1 MGAYRIPGA
10 SRRNARYSCMRPP
23 SRKVTFS
30 PPRSMGQG
38 RVSTRKTRGDLVHSE
53 CGQVLRVLPFH
64 ESHCASSCKHSS
76 RGGVEA
82 SPHRVCAGSLH
93 GLFRLTPIREA
104 GTRLPAL
111 VCGRSRC
118 MDYLLPC
125 TSRGGAAPWQAVL
138 GVSAGTGHTLRLA
151 VMNGFREFPAR
162 AQDALRIRLGVR
174 SERCSAGQRG
184 KASFTYERVPDLGLV
199 LRDQKCA

>member
-1 MGAYRIPGA
+1 M
-10 SRRNARYSCMRPP
+10 
-23 SRKVTFS
+23 TFS
-30 PPRSMGQG
+30 PHRSMGQG

-64 ESHCASSCKHSS
+64 ESHCASSCMHSR

-104 GTRLPAL
+104 GARLPAL

-118 MDYLLPC
+118 MDSLLPC
-125 TSRGGAAPWQAVL
+125 TSRGGGCSLAGHPGRIGRHWTYSTIGRHERILRVS
-138 GVSAGTGHTLRLA
+138 GESAGRVANTAGRQIRK
-151 VMNGFREFPAR
+151 MFGGPAR
-162 AQDALRIRLGVR
+162 QSQFHLQKSPRSGPCSSGSEVR
-174 SERCSAGQRG
+174 WNRAFKR
-184 KASFTYERVPDLGLV
+184 ASNPY
-199 LRDQKCA
+199 

>member
-10 SRRNARYSCMRPP
+10 TRRNARYSCMRPP
-23 SRKVTFS
+23 SIEMAFS

-38 RVSTRKTRGDLVHSE
+38 RVSTRMTRGDLVHSE

-64 ESHCASSCKHSS
+64 ESHCASSCMHSS

-104 GTRLPAL
+104 GARLSAA
-111 VCGRSRC
+111 VCGWGRC
-118 MDYLLPC
+118 MDSLLPC
-125 TSRGGAAPWQAVL
+125 TSRAGGCSLAGRPKRIGRHWTYSTIGRHERVL
-138 GVSAGTGHTLRLA
+138 RVSGESAGRVANTAG
-151 VMNGFREFPAR
+151 
-162 AQDALRIRLGVR
+162 IR
-174 SERCSAGQRG
+174 SERCSAGQPG
-184 KASFTYERVPDLGLV
+184 KASFTYRRVPDLGLV